1 MPFFES
7 LTDQT
12 SFRLLGNIIDIL
24 LVWFV
29 VYKLITV
36 IKGTKAVQL
45 LKGIFVI
52 IIARLVTQA
61 LNLETLG
68 WIMQQV
74 LEWGFLA
81 IIIIFQPEL
90 RRALEQLGR
99 GRLFSSSTLNEES
112 ERNRL
117 IEAMS
122 KSVSYM
128 AKRRIGA
135 LVSIERET
143 GLSEYIE
150 TGIPMNSDLTSELMI
165 NLFIPNTPLH
175 DGAVIVQKNRI
186 AAAAC
191 YLPLSESPFIS
202 KELGTRH
209 RAALGISEVTD
220 AITIVVSE
228 ETGAI
233 SLTANG
239 DLHRNLS
246 LEDFEVKLRRIWFG
260 VAQQEVTSSWWN
272 WRRKR
277 MDKMMDNRWFLRITA
292 LLLAFLLFFSVQAE
306 DNSTGST
313 DTSRVSEVIED
324 VDLEI
329 YHDNDLMVSGVP
341 KTADLYLTG
350 PVSIVQAA
358 LQLED
363 FTLFVDLR
371 NLPLGEH
378 QVPIQT
384 ENVSDQLTSRVD
396 PAFVNVVIEE
406 RVSQEFRI
414 DPDINDRMLAEGFV
428 LDEVTVEPE
437 TVVVTGPKSMIDAIS
452 FVKATVSGEQG
463 VNESFTTAARVRVL
477 AEDLTKL
484 ENAEIEPEEVEVAV
498 KVVEYSKTVP
508 VRIEATGN
516 VGVGISIN
524 NWTTSTKEIRIY
536 GPKTV
541 VDEMTEYVVEV
552 DAASITAEDST
563 VDVELSI
570 PTGASAVSPAQ
581 VTVEAEVVSDDSA
594 QLPVD

>member
-1 MPFFES
+1 
-7 LTDQT
+7 
-12 SFRLLGNIIDIL
+12 
-24 LVWFV
+24 
-29 VYKLITV
+29 
-36 IKGTKAVQL
+36 
-45 LKGIFVI
+45 
-52 IIARLVTQA
+52 
-61 LNLETLG
+61 
-68 WIMQQV
+68 
-74 LEWGFLA
+74 
-81 IIIIFQPEL
+81 
-90 RRALEQLGR
+90 
-99 GRLFSSSTLNEES
+99 
-112 ERNRL
+112 
-117 IEAMS
+117 
-122 KSVSYM
+122 
-128 AKRRIGA
+128 
-135 LVSIERET
+135 
-143 GLSEYIE
+143 
-150 TGIPMNSDLTSELMI
+150 
-165 NLFIPNTPLH
+165 
-175 DGAVIVQKNRI
+175 
-186 AAAAC
+186 
-191 YLPLSESPFIS
+191 
-202 KELGTRH
+202 
-209 RAALGISEVTD
+209 
-220 AITIVVSE
+220 
-228 ETGAI
+228 
-233 SLTANG
+233 
-239 DLHRNLS
+239 
-246 LEDFEVKLRRIWFG
+246 
-260 VAQQEVTSSWWN
+260 
-272 WRRKR
+272 
-277 MDKMMDNRWFLRITA
+277 MDKMMDNRWFLRSTA

-306 DNSTGST
+306 DNSSGSA

-324 VDLEI
+324 VDLEV

-341 KTADLYLTG
+341 KTADLHLTG

-428 LDEVTVEPE
+428 LDKVTVEPE

-508 VRIEATGN
+508 VRIEPTGN
-516 VGVGISIN
+516 VGAGISIT
-524 NWTTSTKEIRIY
+524 NWTTSTNEIRIY

-552 DAASITAEDST
+552 DAASITAEDNT

-570 PTGASAVSPAQ
+570 PAGASAVSPAQ

>member
-1 MPFFES
+1 
-7 LTDQT
+7 
-12 SFRLLGNIIDIL
+12 
-24 LVWFV
+24 
-29 VYKLITV
+29 
-36 IKGTKAVQL
+36 
-45 LKGIFVI
+45 
-52 IIARLVTQA
+52 
-61 LNLETLG
+61 
-68 WIMQQV
+68 
-74 LEWGFLA
+74 
-81 IIIIFQPEL
+81 
-90 RRALEQLGR
+90 
-99 GRLFSSSTLNEES
+99 
-112 ERNRL
+112 
-117 IEAMS
+117 
-122 KSVSYM
+122 
-128 AKRRIGA
+128 
-135 LVSIERET
+135 
-143 GLSEYIE
+143 
-150 TGIPMNSDLTSELMI
+150 
-165 NLFIPNTPLH
+165 
-175 DGAVIVQKNRI
+175 
-186 AAAAC
+186 
-191 YLPLSESPFIS
+191 
-202 KELGTRH
+202 
-209 RAALGISEVTD
+209 
-220 AITIVVSE
+220 
-228 ETGAI
+228 
-233 SLTANG
+233 
-239 DLHRNLS
+239 
-246 LEDFEVKLRRIWFG
+246 
-260 VAQQEVTSSWWN
+260 
-272 WRRKR
+272 

>member
-1 MPFFES
+1 
-7 LTDQT
+7 
-12 SFRLLGNIIDIL
+12 
-24 LVWFV
+24 
-29 VYKLITV
+29 
-36 IKGTKAVQL
+36 
-45 LKGIFVI
+45 
-52 IIARLVTQA
+52 
-61 LNLETLG
+61 
-68 WIMQQV
+68 
-74 LEWGFLA
+74 
-81 IIIIFQPEL
+81 
-90 RRALEQLGR
+90 
-99 GRLFSSSTLNEES
+99 
-112 ERNRL
+112 
-117 IEAMS
+117 
-122 KSVSYM
+122 
-128 AKRRIGA
+128 
-135 LVSIERET
+135 
-143 GLSEYIE
+143 
-150 TGIPMNSDLTSELMI
+150 
-165 NLFIPNTPLH
+165 
-175 DGAVIVQKNRI
+175 
-186 AAAAC
+186 
-191 YLPLSESPFIS
+191 
-202 KELGTRH
+202 
-209 RAALGISEVTD
+209 
-220 AITIVVSE
+220 
-228 ETGAI
+228 
-233 SLTANG
+233 
-239 DLHRNLS
+239 
-246 LEDFEVKLRRIWFG
+246 
-260 VAQQEVTSSWWN
+260 
-272 WRRKR
+272 
-277 MDKMMDNRWFLRITA
+277 MDKMMDNRWFLRSTA

-306 DNSTGST
+306 DNSSGSA

-324 VDLEI
+324 VDLEV

-341 KTADLYLTG
+341 KTADLHLTG

-428 LDEVTVEPE
+428 LDKVTVEPE

-508 VRIEATGN
+508 VRIEPTGN
-516 VGVGISIN
+516 VGAGISIT
-524 NWTTSTKEIRIY
+524 NWTTSTNEIRIY

-570 PTGASAVSPAQ
+570 PAGASAVSPAQ

-594 QLPVD
+594 QLPAN

>member
-1 MPFFES
+1 
-7 LTDQT
+7 
-12 SFRLLGNIIDIL
+12 
-24 LVWFV
+24 
-29 VYKLITV
+29 
-36 IKGTKAVQL
+36 
-45 LKGIFVI
+45 
-52 IIARLVTQA
+52 
-61 LNLETLG
+61 
-68 WIMQQV
+68 
-74 LEWGFLA
+74 
-81 IIIIFQPEL
+81 
-90 RRALEQLGR
+90 
-99 GRLFSSSTLNEES
+99 
-112 ERNRL
+112 
-117 IEAMS
+117 
-122 KSVSYM
+122 
-128 AKRRIGA
+128 
-135 LVSIERET
+135 
-143 GLSEYIE
+143 
-150 TGIPMNSDLTSELMI
+150 
-165 NLFIPNTPLH
+165 
-175 DGAVIVQKNRI
+175 
-186 AAAAC
+186 
-191 YLPLSESPFIS
+191 
-202 KELGTRH
+202 
-209 RAALGISEVTD
+209 
-220 AITIVVSE
+220 
-228 ETGAI
+228 
-233 SLTANG
+233 
-239 DLHRNLS
+239 
-246 LEDFEVKLRRIWFG
+246 
-260 VAQQEVTSSWWN
+260 
-272 WRRKR
+272 
-277 MDKMMDNRWFLRITA
+277 MDKMMDNRWFLRSTA

-306 DNSTGST
+306 DNSSGSA

-324 VDLEI
+324 VDLEV

-341 KTADLYLTG
+341 KTADLHLTG

-428 LDEVTVEPE
+428 LDKVTVEPE

-508 VRIEATGN
+508 VRIEPTGN
-516 VGVGISIN
+516 VGAGISIT
-524 NWTTSTKEIRIY
+524 NWTTSTNEIRVY

-570 PTGASAVSPAQ
+570 PAGASAVSPAQ

-594 QLPVD
+594 QLPAN

>member
-1 MPFFES
+1 
-7 LTDQT
+7 
-12 SFRLLGNIIDIL
+12 
-24 LVWFV
+24 
-29 VYKLITV
+29 
-36 IKGTKAVQL
+36 
-45 LKGIFVI
+45 
-52 IIARLVTQA
+52 
-61 LNLETLG
+61 
-68 WIMQQV
+68 
-74 LEWGFLA
+74 
-81 IIIIFQPEL
+81 
-90 RRALEQLGR
+90 
-99 GRLFSSSTLNEES
+99 
-112 ERNRL
+112 
-117 IEAMS
+117 
-122 KSVSYM
+122 
-128 AKRRIGA
+128 
-135 LVSIERET
+135 
-143 GLSEYIE
+143 
-150 TGIPMNSDLTSELMI
+150 
-165 NLFIPNTPLH
+165 
-175 DGAVIVQKNRI
+175 
-186 AAAAC
+186 
-191 YLPLSESPFIS
+191 
-202 KELGTRH
+202 
-209 RAALGISEVTD
+209 
-220 AITIVVSE
+220 
-228 ETGAI
+228 
-233 SLTANG
+233 
-239 DLHRNLS
+239 
-246 LEDFEVKLRRIWFG
+246 
-260 VAQQEVTSSWWN
+260 
-272 WRRKR
+272 

-324 VDLEI
+324 VELEV

-341 KTADLYLTG
+341 KTADLHLTG

-358 LQLED
+358 RQLED

-384 ENVSDQLTSRVD
+384 ENVSEQLTSRVD

-428 LDEVTVEPE
+428 LDKVTVEPE

-484 ENAEIEPEEVEVAV
+484 ENAEIEPEEVEVSV

-508 VRIEATGN
+508 VRIEPTGE
-516 VGVGISIN
+516 VRTGISIN
-524 NWTTSTKEIRIY
+524 NLTTSTEEIRIY

-570 PTGASAVSPAQ
+570 PPGASAVSPAQ